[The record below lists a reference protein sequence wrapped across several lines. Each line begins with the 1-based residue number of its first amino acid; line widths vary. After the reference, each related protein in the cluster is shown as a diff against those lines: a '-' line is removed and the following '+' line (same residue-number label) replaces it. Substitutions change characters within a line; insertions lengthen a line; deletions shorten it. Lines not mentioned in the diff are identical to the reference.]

1 MAARPSW
8 EGHLRLSLVTCPVA
22 LWPATTEAETV
33 RFNLINPKTNN
44 RIRMQTLDAGTGEE
58 VSRGDLVKGFQ
69 IAKGE
74 YVLFDKE
81 ELDAVKLES
90 TRIIDIEKF
99 VPRASIDRLYWDTPY
114 HLVPS
119 GKTGIEA
126 YAVIRAA
133 MAKQNMVAIG
143 RLVMSTR
150 ERICAIEIEEGGLVL
165 TTLRTAEEVR
175 ASTRWRCPS
184 CRSPTRNA
192 ADCREDR
199 RAAVGR
205 LRSQRVPR
213 PLRGRLARPDRG
225 QAQGQAGKAAE
236 AGERRHKVVDLMA
249 ALKKSLES
257 GGGAARA
264 RRALRRRQGQ
274 APQEPAAARG
284 RPDMVELGH
293 ELEKA
298 MRDVVV
304 ARDRLNAASPEAP
317 EYQSTLIDYLQA
329 TVHHLAVLAV
339 AQARQYEDI
348 AEEVA
353 ELRARVAACTDG
365 ALMGSQHPL
374 PASPAAHFREPYR
387 CKGPAGAAAG

>member
-22 LWPATTEAETV
+22 LWPATSEAETV
-33 RFNLINPKTNN
+33 RFNMINPKTNN
-44 RIRMQTLDAGTGEE
+44 RIRMQTIDAGTGEE
-58 VSRGDLVKGFQ
+58 VSRSELVKGFQ
-69 IAKGE
+69 VAKGE

-175 ASTRWRCPS
+175 AIDQIALPDLPKPDPKMLQIAEKIVEQQSGDFDPS
-184 CRSPTRNA
+184 EFRDRY
-192 ADCREDR
+192 EDAL
-199 RAAVGR
+199 RALIEDKRKGR
-205 LRSQRVPR
+205 PVKPQKP
-213 PLRGRLARPDRG
+213 ANDD
-225 QAQGQAGKAAE
+225 
-236 AGERRHKVVDLMA
+236 KVVDLMA
-249 ALKKSLES
+249 ALKKSLE
-257 GGGAARA
+257 GGAAGAPRQRA
-264 RRALRRRQGQ
+264 ERF
-274 APQEPAAARG
+274 
-284 RPDMVELGH
+284 
-293 ELEKA
+293 
-298 MRDVVV
+298 
-304 ARDRLNAASPEAP
+304 
-317 EYQSTLIDYLQA
+317 
-329 TVHHLAVLAV
+329 
-339 AQARQYEDI
+339 
-348 AEEVA
+348 
-353 ELRARVAACTDG
+353 VAAKHKPRKSGGRTR
-365 ALMGSQHPL
+365 
-374 PASPAAHFREPYR
+374 AA
-387 CKGPAGAAAG
+387 